1 MIVKED
7 IVMKETD
14 TTIVVVTIQII
25 KQIEIQQIENMVTEI
40 GNIIIEKI
48 EIENIIEI
56 IEEKEMVNI
65 ITKDNNMKKVV
76 VVIVIITI
84 IREENHVEIMNKWD
98 IV

>member
-14 TTIVVVTIQII
+14 IAIVVVTIQII